1 MDDFSARDFV
11 QIKELDRF
19 DRQRVADQIIVK
31 KYPVYKLPDESK
43 NIGILVKYH
52 LVDSIMGKYIS
63 AVFSKDGQ
71 QEEINYRTWGFA
83 QDDKIGNMYIKGS
96 YAQKISKAL
105 PYTPKDIKEQQ
116 KQNGS
121 DREEK
126 PLSTRERNNLLKII
140 YILSRMNRE
149 IDIGGANAVSAV
161 LTKAEQLKEIE
172 SAPGDKL
179 SDDLIRDKFDDACIL
194 LRIEN
199 HRKKQKKS

>member
-11 QIKELDRF
+11 QIKELDGF
-19 DRQRVADQIIVK
+19 DRKRVADQIIVK
-31 KYPVYKLPDESK
+31 QYPVYKLPDESE
-43 NIGILVKYH
+43 NIGVLVKYISNKSFAWI
-52 LVDSIMGKYIS
+52 DIS

-71 QEEINYRTWGFA
+71 QNEINYRTGVVG
-83 QDDKIGNMYIKGS
+83 QDKIGNMYIKGS
-96 YAQKISKAL
+96 HAQKISKVL
-105 PYTPKDIKEQQ
+105 PYTLKDIKEQQ

-161 LTKAEQLKEIE
+161 LTKAGQLKEIE